1 MSEVPPVKEEK
12 KIIKKYEVVLVII
25 SFLIIAYLLVG
36 KYGCFMVNKSVTDVE
51 WTDGS
56 SHDELKRPE
65 KPKER
70 TEIDRET
77 ETTVRELARLFANNK
92 GRNDVRTE
100 GGMQRMGLTKDERNY
115 YKNVRENFGFGEEIS
130 SAKNWFTVLKAAGS
144 TYKTMQAVFNEEQPE
159 DGDDFYNELENRFGV
174 PSSLS
179 REFGKRGKKEVS
191 DWALFVEENQ

>member
-1 MSEVPPVKEEK
+1 MSEVPAKEKK
-12 KIIKKYEVVLVII
+12 KIIKKYEVVLGVFSI
-25 SFLIIAYLLVG
+25 LIMAYFILG

-56 SHDELKRPE
+56 SHDQLKRPE
-65 KPKER
+65 KPKEA
-70 TEIDRET
+70 TQIDKET
-77 ETTVRELARLFANNK
+77 ESTVRELARLFANNK
-92 GRNDVRTE
+92 GKNDVRTE

-144 TYKTMQAVFNEEQPE
+144 TYKTMQTVFNEEQPE

-179 REFGKRGKKEVS
+179 REFGKRGKKQVS